1 MNKHLAHLFERCPEL
16 KSCQEEIDKVFAA
29 MCTSLRA
36 GGKLLLAGNG
46 GSASDAEHWT
56 GELLKGFC
64 SKRPLSAKEKG
75 TLPADMAGKLQG
87 GIPAIPLTG
96 FTALTTAFN
105 NDVDPTLTFAQLV
118 WALGKPGDIFIGI
131 STSGNAANIGA
142 AMHAAKARGL
152 VRIGLTG
159 QTGGKLLPLTDLCI
173 RVPATETFRIQ
184 EFHLPV
190 YHCLSLMLEDELFP
204 AI

>member
-1 MNKHLAHLFERCPEL
+1 MNKHLVQLVERCPAL
-16 KSCQEEIDKVFAA
+16 ASCEKDITQVFGV

-46 GSASDAEHWT
+46 GSAADAEHWT

-64 SKRPLSAKEKG
+64 SKRPLSPTETGK
-75 TLPADMAGKLQG
+75 LPAEMARKLQG

-96 FTALTTAFN
+96 FIALSTAFN
-105 NDVDPTLTFAQLV
+105 NDVDPNLTFAQLV
-118 WALGKPGDIFIGI
+118 WALGKPGDVLIGI
-131 STSGNAANIGA
+131 STSGNAANVAA
-142 AMHAAKARGL
+142 AMQAAKAKSI
-152 VRIGLTG
+152 VCVGLTG
-159 QTGGKLLPLTDLCI
+159 LTGGKLLPLTDLCI

-184 EFHLPV
+184 ELHLPV

-204 AI
+204 AR